1 MRASRVALILVVL
14 LVAAVGLFR
23 LHFNT
28 QILDLLPPDLKVV
41 EGLKL
46 YQDHF
51 SNHRELIVALRAA
64 DGPTAEAASESL
76 AGAFRADSNAVDT
89 VRWRAAWQEDPALS
103 AELLADIW
111 FNQTPADFQ
120 ALATRLAETN
130 LPTLLQSTKERLAT
144 SFSPTDIARLAYDPF
159 GLTDLPES
167 AMAQIPASM
176 RDQDWFASADGTYH
190 TLFVQAR
197 PPLEDYQECI
207 WWMDGMQKLV
217 ADWKAK
223 NPRFAN
229 VVVHYTGPPAFVAE
243 TSQGMRRDLT
253 QSITGAMILIGLLFW
268 AAYRRFLPTLWILF
282 LLTVTVAGALAL
294 GGLFLGAL
302 NVVSLGFAGILLGIT
317 ADYALV
323 LYHSFLSDPNRE
335 ISATRARVASGILWS
350 AIATGGAFLILRVSG
365 FPGLS
370 QLGTLVACGLL
381 FGAILILSV
390 FLLPIASH
398 WRKRRGNLYAP
409 LLPAFTRRPGFAG
422 WATAAILVLTLA
434 GDGLYGR
441 RAATGEQ
448 PGLFRPPGDGARVKP
463 LAGAVHRPGA
473 GRHGGGGLC
482 AFKGAG
488 WGANELGGAAGDRV
502 VRVAD
507 AALAARGS
515 ATNQPRNRGLAGR
528 PDK

>member
-268 AAYRRFLPTLWILF
+268 AAYRRFLPTRWILF
-282 LLTVTVAGALAL
+282 LLTVTVARPLSRGVECGQPWLCGNFTGHH
-294 GGLFLGAL
+294 GGLRPRAL
-302 NVVSLGFAGILLGIT
+302 SFVSLR
-317 ADYALV
+317 
-323 LYHSFLSDPNRE
+323 S
-335 ISATRARVASGILWS
+335 
-350 AIATGGAFLILRVSG
+350 
-365 FPGLS
+365 
-370 QLGTLVACGLL
+370 
-381 FGAILILSV
+381 
-390 FLLPIASH
+390 
-398 WRKRRGNLYAP
+398 
-409 LLPAFTRRPGFAG
+409 
-422 WATAAILVLTLA
+422 
-434 GDGLYGR
+434 
-441 RAATGEQ
+441 
-448 PGLFRPPGDGARVKP
+448 
-463 LAGAVHRPGA
+463 
-473 GRHGGGGLC
+473 
-482 AFKGAG
+482 
-488 WGANELGGAAGDRV
+488 
-502 VRVAD
+502 
-507 AALAARGS
+507 
-515 ATNQPRNRGLAGR
+515 
-528 PDK
+528 